1 MKYPRR
7 ARLSQ
12 PVYRALRLIV
22 LAAVLAASV
31 SALAAFKN
39 AVEAA
44 NAAGALQQTQDA
56 PARLSSAAGKQDTEA
71 QKIKKNLKRYDTVK
85 LDAKQ
90 AAEDVRKGG
99 KLILST
105 PQATL
110 ELELEPNDLRGTDY
124 RAEETRDDGDVRAL
138 ATDAPVRTF
147 KGKVRGKENS
157 AARFTIDRGT
167 VEGLI
172 LMDGEKF
179 FVERKQKYAE
189 SAAPTDF
196 LLYKESDVIE
206 DSTAACD
213 TSVGEKIKQ
222 AGGVVSLA
230 DSGET
235 LAASGVAG
243 AIPLNREIKIAT
255 EADYEYVRAFGDSE
269 STNDEILSVL
279 NLIEGVYQNEL
290 GLSFSV
296 VYQHT
301 WATTDDPY
309 QSTSPSPALVEFKN
323 YWNTNFAHIS
333 RDVAH
338 RWTGKDLDGDLIGVA
353 EIGAVCLTP
362 SKSYGLSQI
371 LFDIDIKIGITAHEL
386 GHNLGAT
393 HPDQDPA
400 AINCNNTIMQS
411 FVGYSRSFCSYS
423 REQIA
428 AYVDNNAS
436 CLARTFTL
444 SGRITSEAFSSD
456 MTLTVT
462 GAKTRTYPV
471 SNVGATR
478 DFTIRGLTAGTYTVT
493 LSGSYQEV
501 TPASRTVTIVDG
513 NATGVDFAV
522 TLKRFKVGGRLV
534 DANNAGIGGVTVSI
548 STPAALVAQTV
559 SDANGNFMFEVPAL
573 REYRV
578 TPYSPNG
585 SFTPFDGSTGTLTED
600 KLNLNF
606 VGTIRT
612 PPPTPTPT
620 PTPTPI
626 PGLSGSIA
634 FVGEDRSASQNLRNI
649 QLVDADGSNL
659 SNLTDDELQSGMPSW
674 SPDGSTLA
682 FVRNNYVYLMN
693 ADGSDLRRLTATH
706 ERENYPVWSPDGSK
720 LLISKYFQGFYVV
733 SADGKT
739 QTKLSAGGMEPSW
752 SPDGTKIA
760 YAVGL
765 YAADHIYVMNA
776 DGTGQTPLTS
786 GYGGFGSPKWSPDGK
801 KLLFVGPAPT
811 GGGAQI
817 MSMNPDGS
825 GRVALTTPGAN
836 LEPSWSPDGTKIVFN
851 RGGDIY
857 IMRSD
862 GSDLTR
868 VTSGARYDMN
878 PVWRSA
884 PAPRRSSFQFAAT
897 DFQAGEGDGQATI
910 TIERVGDSVGA
921 VSVDFSVIDDPAA
934 VSCADTSNNHGAA
947 YARCDY
953 ATVVETLTFAPGEMQ
968 KKISVPLI
976 DDAFV
981 EGAETVKF
989 RLSNTMGATIGASGT
1004 STLTI
1009 QDNDAGQAQNP
1020 IFTTPFFVRQQYL
1033 DFLSREPEAG
1043 EPWSGVL
1050 ARCANPLNLD
1060 PNSPSALCDRL
1071 IVSQSFFGSP
1081 EFRIKGLYVF
1091 AFYRLAFNRL
1101 PQYEEIIADMRR
1113 VSGATAAEVYAKR
1126 AAFAESFTQRR
1137 EFRTLYGTSDDWS
1150 YVSSLMNRYNL
1161 QQITT
1166 PDPANPDGTAK
1177 VVLTRGDLTTLLG
1190 ANFSQP
1196 QKLSRPQ
1203 VLRAILQSD
1212 EVAAAEYNGAF
1223 VAMQYYGYLRRTPEE
1238 EGYRAWLKVINQD
1251 PQNVRVMVNGFMNS
1265 TEYRLRFGQP

>member
-7 ARLSQ
+7 ARLWQ
-12 PVYRALRLIV
+12 PVYRALRLLV
-22 LAAVLAASV
+22 VAAVLAGCV
-31 SALAAFKN
+31 SALAAFKR

-44 NAAGALQQTQDA
+44 NTANAMRQSPDAHAHLSPAADTQD
-56 PARLSSAAGKQDTEA
+56 SEA
-71 QKIKKNLKRYDTVK
+71 QKIKKNLKRYDTIR

-90 AAEDVRKGG
+90 AAEKVRKGG
-99 KLILST
+99 KLILATS
-105 PQATL
+105 QATL
-110 ELELEPNDLRGTDY
+110 ELELEPNDLRATEY
-124 RAEETRDDGDVRAL
+124 RAEETRDNGEVRVL
-138 ATDAPVRTF
+138 AADAPVRTY
-147 KGKVRGKENS
+147 KGKVRGRERS
-157 AARFTIDRGT
+157 AARFTIDGSNI
-167 VEGLI
+167 EGLI
-172 LMDGEKF
+172 LLDGEKY
-179 FVERKQKYAE
+179 FVEKKQKYTE

-213 TSVGEKIKQ
+213 ASVGEKIKQ
-222 AGGVVSLA
+222 AGEVISLA

-235 LAASGVAG
+235 LAASGVG
-243 AIPLNREIKIAT
+243 GTIPLNLEIKIAT

-279 NLIEGVYQNEL
+279 NLIEGIYQNEL
-290 GLSFSV
+290 GLSFNV

-309 QSTSPSPALVEFKN
+309 QSTAPGTAVAEFKN
-323 YWNTNFAHIS
+323 YWNMNFAHIA

-338 RWTGKDLDGDLIGVA
+338 RWTGKDLDGDVIGSA

-362 SKSYGLSQI
+362 SKSYGVSQI

-400 AINCNNTIMQS
+400 AVNCNNTIMQS
-411 FVGYSRSFCSYS
+411 RVGYSRSFCSYS

-428 AYVDNNAS
+428 AYVGNNAS
-436 CLARTFTL
+436 CLAPTFTI
-444 SGRITSEAFSSD
+444 SGRITSEAYSSD
-456 MTLTVT
+456 MTLTLT

-471 SNVGATR
+471 IDFGTTR
-478 DFTIRGLTAGTYTVT
+478 DYTIRGLTAGTYTLT
-493 LSGSYQEV
+493 LSGRYQNV
-501 TPASRTVTIVDG
+501 SPASRTVTIVDG

-534 DANNAGIGGVTVSI
+534 DANNVGIAGVTVSI
-548 STPAALVAQTV
+548 STAAALVAQTI
-559 SDANGNFMFEVPAL
+559 SDADGNYLFEVPAL
-573 REYRV
+573 RDYRV
-578 TPYSPNG
+578 SPYSPNG
-585 SFTPFDGSTGTLTED
+585 HFTPIDGATGTLTED
-600 KLNLNF
+600 KLGLNF

-634 FVGEDRSASQNLRNI
+634 FSSEDRSTEQNLRNI
-649 QLVDADGSNL
+649 QIVDADGSNL
-659 SNLTDDELQSGMPSW
+659 SNLTDDELQSRMPAW

-693 ADGSDLRRLTATH
+693 ADGSDLRRLTGTH
-706 ERENYPVWSPDGSK
+706 ERENYPIWSPDGSK
-720 LLISKYFQGFYVV
+720 LLISKFQGFYVV

-739 QTKLSAGGMEPSW
+739 QTKLPAGGMEPSW

-776 DGTGQTPLTS
+776 DGTGQTALTS
-786 GYGGFGSPKWSPDGK
+786 GYGGFSSPKWSPDGK
-801 KLLFVGPAPT
+801 KLLFVGPAST

-817 MSMNPDGS
+817 MLMNPDGTD
-825 GRVALTTPGAN
+825 RVALTTPGAN
-836 LEPSWSPDGTKIVFN
+836 LDPAWSPDGTKIVFN

-868 VTSGARYDMN
+868 VTSGARYDTN

-884 PAPRRSSFQFAAT
+884 PAPRRSSFQFAAA
-897 DFQAGEGDGQATI
+897 DFQAGEGDGQATV
-910 TIERVGDSVGA
+910 TVERVGDSVGA

-934 VSCADTSNNHGAA
+934 VSCADTVNNRGAA

-953 ATVVETLTFAPGEMQ
+953 STVIETLTFAPDEMR
-968 KKISVPLI
+968 KTISVPLI
-976 DDAFV
+976 DDAFA

-989 RLSNTMGATIGASGT
+989 RLSNTMGATLGATNT

-1020 IFTTPFFVRQQYL
+1020 IFTTPFFVRMQYL

-1043 EPWSGVL
+1043 EPWSNVL
-1050 ARCANPLNLD
+1050 TRCANPFNLD
-1060 PNSPSALCDRL
+1060 PLNASAACDRL

-1081 EFRIKGLYVF
+1081 EFRLKGLYVF

-1101 PQYEEIIADMRR
+1101 PQYEEIIGDMRR
-1113 VSGATAAEVYAKR
+1113 VSGATAEEVYAKR

-1137 EFRTLYGTSDDWS
+1137 EFRTLYGNIDDWG
-1150 YVSSLMNRYNL
+1150 YVSRLMNRYNL

-1177 VVLTRGDLTTLLG
+1177 VVLTRADLTNLLG
-1190 ANFSQP
+1190 ANFSLP

-1203 VLRAILQSD
+1203 VLRAVLQSD
-1212 EVAAAEYNGAF
+1212 EVLAAEYNGAF
-1223 VAMQYYGYLRRTPEE
+1223 VAMQYYGYLRRTPED
-1238 EGYRAWLKVINQD
+1238 EGYKAWLRVINQD

>member
-1 MKYPRR
+1 
-7 ARLSQ
+7 
-12 PVYRALRLIV
+12 
-22 LAAVLAASV
+22 V
-31 SALAAFKN
+31 SALAAFKSG
-39 AVEAA
+39 VEAA
-44 NAAGALQQTQDA
+44 NPAGAMQQSQDA
-56 PARLSSAAGKQDTEA
+56 PTHSSAVANAQDAET

-85 LDAKQ
+85 LDARQ
-90 AAEDVRKGG
+90 AAEGVRRGG
-99 KLILST
+99 KLTLATS
-105 PQATL
+105 QATL
-110 ELELEPNDLRGTDY
+110 ELELEPNDLRAADY
-124 RAEETRDDGDVRAL
+124 RAEETRNGGDVRAL
-138 ATDAPVRTF
+138 ATDAPVRTY
-147 KGKVRGKENS
+147 KGKVRGKEGS
-157 AARFTIDRGT
+157 AARFTIDGGT
-167 VEGLI
+167 IEGLI
-172 LMDGEKF
+172 LMDGEKY
-179 FVERKQKYAE
+179 FVEKKQKYAE

-206 DSTAACD
+206 DSTAACGA
-213 TSVGEKIKQ
+213 SVGEKIKQ
-222 AGGVVSLA
+222 AGEMVSLA
-230 DSGET
+230 DSGES

-243 AIPLNREIKIAT
+243 TIPLNREIKIAT

-290 GLSFSV
+290 GLSFNV

-309 QSTSPSPALVEFKN
+309 QSTAPGTALAEFKN
-323 YWNTNFAHIS
+323 YWNTNFAHIA

-338 RWTGKDLDGDLIGVA
+338 RWTGKDLDGDVIGSA

-362 SKSYGLSQI
+362 SKSYGVSQI

-393 HPDQDPA
+393 HPDRDPA
-400 AINCNNTIMQS
+400 AMNCNNSIMQS
-411 FVGYSRSFCSYS
+411 LVGYSRSFCSYS

-428 AYVDNNAS
+428 AYVGNNAS
-436 CLARTFTL
+436 CLAPTFTI

-456 MTLTVT
+456 MTLTLT
-462 GAKTRTYPV
+462 GAKTRTHPV
-471 SNVGATR
+471 ISYGTSR
-478 DFTIRGLTAGTYTVT
+478 DYTIRGLTAGTYTLT
-493 LSGSYQEV
+493 LSGRYQEV
-501 TPASRTVTIVDG
+501 SPASRTVTIVDG

-534 DANNAGIGGVTVSI
+534 DASNVGLGGITVSI
-548 STPAALVAQTV
+548 STAAALVAQTV
-559 SDANGNFMFEVPAL
+559 SDANGNFLFEVPAL
-573 REYRV
+573 REYRI

-585 SFTPFDGSTGTLTED
+585 SFTPFDGSTGALTED
-600 KLNLNF
+600 KLDLIF

-634 FVGEDRSASQNLRNI
+634 FTSEDRSTDQFPRNI

-659 SNLTDDELQSGMPSW
+659 SNLTDDELQSGMPAW

-693 ADGSDLRRLTATH
+693 ADGSDLRRLTTTH
-706 ERENYPVWSPDGSK
+706 ERENYPVWSPDGAK

-733 SADGKT
+733 STDGKT
-739 QTKLSAGGMEPSW
+739 QTKLPAGGMQPSW

-760 YAVGL
+760 YGVGL
-765 YAADHIYVMNA
+765 YASDHIYVMNA

-786 GYGGFGSPKWSPDGK
+786 GYGGFSSPKWSPDGK

-817 MSMNPDGS
+817 MLMNADGS

-836 LEPSWSPDGTKIVFN
+836 LDPSWSPDGTKIAFS

-868 VTSGARYDMN
+868 VTSGARYDTN

-884 PAPRRSSFQFAAT
+884 PAPRRSSFQFAAAV
-897 DFQAGEGDGQATI
+897 FQAAEGDGQATVI
-910 TIERVGDSVGA
+910 VERVGESAGA

-934 VSCADTSNNHGAA
+934 VSCADTVNNNGAA

-953 ATVVETLTFAPGEMQ
+953 STVIETLIFAPGEMR
-968 KKISVPLI
+968 KTTSVPLI

-989 RLSNTMGATIGASGT
+989 RLSNAMGATLGATST

-1043 EPWSGVL
+1043 EPWSNVL
-1050 ARCANPLNLD
+1050 TRCANPFNLD
-1060 PNSPSALCDRL
+1060 PDNASAACDRL

-1081 EFRIKGLYVF
+1081 EFRLKGFYVF

-1101 PQYEEIIADMRR
+1101 PQYEEIIGDMRR
-1113 VSGATAAEVYAKR
+1113 VSGATAEEVYAKR

-1137 EFRTLYGTSDDWS
+1137 EFRTIFGTSDDWS
-1150 YVSSLMNRYNL
+1150 YVSGLMNRYNL

-1177 VVLTRGDLTTLLG
+1177 VVLTRGDLTSLLG
-1190 ANFSQP
+1190 ANNSLP
-1196 QKLSRPQ
+1196 QTLSRPQ

-1223 VAMQYYGYLRRTPEE
+1223 VAMQYYGYLRRTPED